1 MEVDRLV
8 WSQYRV
14 SELRKLSENDF
25 IDLLRSVWGAGN
37 VIGQLELGVEH
48 TPDFAKWGPDFMSAA
63 PIPTDKGAEIT
74 PAYHCHKVNKPTRG
88 PTHFDEI
95 TISPKELAG
104 WLEGGI
110 VDFILESTC
119 CTGDIPEEEC
129 PHKKECIEAWL
140 RQPAE
145 KAEKRG
151 DDRLSL
157 EGVGDIV
164 ANKC

>member
-1 MEVDRLV
+1 MLYSVDICREIEYAIV
-8 WSQYRV
+8 GSMVKW
-14 SELRKLSENDF
+14 NT
-25 IDLLRSVWGAGN
+25 
-37 VIGQLELGVEH
+37 QLH
-48 TPDFAKWGPDFMSAA
+48 D
-63 PIPTDKGAEIT
+63 
-74 PAYHCHKVNKPTRG
+74 KVNKPTRG

-119 CTGDIPEEEC
+119 CTGEYIGEEEC
-129 PHKKECIEAWL
+129 PHKTECIEAWL

-157 EGVGDIV
+157 EDVGDIV